1 MFPIR
6 DHNPALATPYV
17 TWGIIALNVVL
28 FVLTMPWGG
37 NMGALWESWA
47 LYPAAITQG
56 AYLHGLVTHMFLH
69 AGVMHIA
76 GNMLFLW
83 VFGDNLEDQLGHL
96 GFAAFYLL
104 GGLAAAFAQIAAD
117 PTTGVPMVGAS
128 GAIAAVM
135 GGYLLLFPRA
145 RVDVLFFFLIFFRI
159 FPIPAWLVLGAWFG
173 IQLFNGTTA
182 GLGDGVAYWAHAGG
196 FAAGVLM
203 MVPTWLKRGG
213 AVFWARTHG
222 QPPHPETHYARSSI
236 PVVRRRR

>member
-1 MFPIR
+1 
-6 DHNPALATPYV
+6 
-17 TWGIIALNVVL
+17 
-28 FVLTMPWGG
+28 
-37 NMGALWESWA
+37 
-47 LYPAAITQG
+47 
-56 AYLHGLVTHMFLH
+56 
-69 AGVMHIA
+69 
-76 GNMLFLW
+76 
-83 VFGDNLEDQLGHL
+83 
-96 GFAAFYLL
+96 
-104 GGLAAAFAQIAAD
+104 
-117 PTTGVPMVGAS
+117 MVGAS